1 MKTNL
6 LCTFVHKNDL
16 ALIIELIEKTYQLDS
31 NVVFVLSNL
40 EKPYQLYC
48 TYNVVGNY
56 ELSNNTILIHRKSE
70 TNTLYTINALNQ
82 VICNINN
89 GILDT
94 RYQLD
99 WQLFKNTMILL
110 QNGEVVKIP
119 LKLEKIINLKKNY

>member
-16 ALIIELIEKTYQLDS
+16 QLVLDLIQKSYELDS
-31 NVVFVLSNL
+31 NLIFILSNVD
-40 EKPYQLYC
+40 KPYQYYC
-48 TYNVVGNY
+48 TYNVIGNY
-56 ELSNNTILIHRKSE
+56 ELSSNTILIHRKSE

-82 VICNINN
+82 IIRNINN
-89 GILDT
+89 GVLDV

-110 QNGEVVKIP
+110 QNDEVVKIP
-119 LKLEKIINLKKNY
+119 LKLEKIFKVHK